1 MDGDYFMSGESFANT
16 IIPKTDQANAD
27 DLISGPR
34 TVKVT
39 QVTRGNKENP
49 VFIYTDGFEGR
60 PYKPCLSM
68 RRAIISAWGEYPD
81 PWVGRSLTL
90 YRDPEVVYGGV
101 KVGGIRISH
110 FSDIAE
116 DFELMLTVTRG
127 KRKAHRFSKL
137 EIAYYD
143 QAKFEENLPAWLA
156 LIAEGKATP
165 EKIIARVEQSGK
177 LTPEQIS
184 LIRNPQEA
192 AQ

>member
-1 MDGDYFMSGESFANT
+1 MSCESFANT

-39 QVTRGNKENP
+39 NVTRGNKENP
-49 VFIYTDGFEGR
+49 VFIYTDDFEGR

-81 PWVGRSLTL
+81 PWVGRSVTL

-110 FSDIAE
+110 FSDIDE

-127 KRKAHRFSKL
+127 KRRAHRFSKL
-137 EIAYYD
+137 SVAMYPPAD
-143 QAKFEENLPAWLA
+143 FEKNLPKMLDSIRA
-156 LIAEGKATP
+156 GKSTA
-165 EKIIARVEQSGK
+165 EKIIDYCEKTGK
-177 LTPEQIS
+177 LTDEQKAAIM
-184 LIRNPQEA
+184 NPQESE
-192 AQ
+192 

>member
-1 MDGDYFMSGESFANT
+1 MSGESVANT
-16 IIPKTDQANAD
+16 IIPKTDQCNAD

-34 TVKVT
+34 TVKIT
-39 QVTRGNKENP
+39 SWARGNKEAP
-49 VFIYTDGFEGR
+49 IFIFTDGFEGR

-68 RRAIISAWGEYPD
+68 RRALISAWGEYPD
-81 PWVGRSLTL
+81 PWIGRSLTL
-90 YRDPEVVYGGV
+90 YRDPEVVYGGI
-101 KVGGIRISH
+101 KCGGIRISA
-110 FSDIAE
+110 FSDIQE

-143 QAKFEENLPAWLA
+143 AQKFTENLPAWLA

-177 LTPEQIS
+177 LTDLQKAQIV
-184 LIRNPQEA
+184 NQQEA

>member
-1 MDGDYFMSGESFANT
+1 MSGESFANT

-68 RRAIISAWGEYPD
+68 RRSIISAWGEYPD

-127 KRKAHRFSKL
+127 KRKAHRFARL
-137 EIAYYD
+137 DIAYYD
-143 QAKFEENLPAWLA
+143 ADKFATNLPAWHA
-156 LIAEGKATP
+156 AIAAGKATA
-165 EKIIARVEQSGK
+165 ENVIAKVQQSGK
-177 LTPEQIS
+177 LTPEQID
-184 LIRNPQEA
+184 LIKNPQEA

>member
-1 MDGDYFMSGESFANT
+1 MSGESVANT
-16 IIPKTDQANAD
+16 IIPKTDQCNAD

-34 TVKVT
+34 TVKIT
-39 QVTRGNKENP
+39 RWARGNKEAP
-49 VFIYTDGFEGR
+49 IFIFTDGFEGR

-68 RRAIISAWGEYPD
+68 RRALISAWGEYPD
-81 PWVGRSLTL
+81 PWIGRSLTL
-90 YRDPEVVYGGV
+90 YRDPEVVYGGI
-101 KVGGIRISH
+101 KCGGIRISA
-110 FSDIAE
+110 FSDIQE

-143 QAKFEENLPAWLA
+143 AQKFTENLPAWLA

-177 LTPEQIS
+177 LTDEQKAQIV
-184 LIRNPQEA
+184 NPQEA

>member
-1 MDGDYFMSGESFANT
+1 MSGESFANT

-127 KRKAHRFSKL
+127 KRKAHRFARL
-137 EIAYYD
+137 DIAYYD
-143 QAKFEENLPAWLA
+143 ADKFATNLPAWHA
-156 LIAEGKATP
+156 AIAAGKATA
-165 EKIIARVEQSGK
+165 ENVIAKVQHSGK
-177 LTPEQIS
+177 LTPEQID
-184 LIRNPQEA
+184 LIKNPQEA

>member
-1 MDGDYFMSGESFANT
+1 MSGESFANT

-127 KRKAHRFSKL
+127 KRKVHRFSKL

-143 QAKFEENLPAWLA
+143 AQKFSTNLPAWHA
-156 LIAEGKATP
+156 AIAAGKATA
-165 EKIIARVEQSGK
+165 ENVIAKVQQSGK
-177 LTPEQIS
+177 LTPEQIE
-184 LIRNPQEA
+184 LIKNPQEA

>member
-1 MDGDYFMSGESFANT
+1 MSGESFANT
-16 IIPKTDQANAD
+16 IIPKTDQANSD

-34 TVKVT
+34 TVKVLS
-39 QVTRGNKENP
+39 VTRGNKEHP

-81 PWVGRSLTL
+81 PWVGRSLSL

-110 FSDIAE
+110 FSDIQE

-143 QAKFEENLPAWLA
+143 PDKFAANFQAWISAIEA
-156 LIAEGKATP
+156 GKATA
-165 EKIIARVEQSGK
+165 EQILAKVQQSGK
-177 LTPEQIS
+177 LTDEQIS

-192 AQ
+192 TQ

>member
-1 MDGDYFMSGESFANT
+1 MSGESFANT

-34 TVKVT
+34 TVKVVS
-39 QVTRGNKENP
+39 VTRGNKENP

-81 PWVGRSLTL
+81 PWVGRSITL

-127 KRKAHRFSKL
+127 KRKAHRFAKL
-137 EIAYYD
+137 DILMYPSD
-143 QAKFEENLPAWLA
+143 KFDANLPAWLLA
-156 LIAEGKATP
+156 IDEKRATADA
-165 EKIIARVEQSGK
+165 IITKVEQSGK
-177 LTPEQIS
+177 LTDEQKKKIKTPAFQS
-184 LIRNPQEA
+184 EGIEQ
-192 AQ
+192 

>member
-1 MDGDYFMSGESFANT
+1 MSGESFANT
-16 IIPKTDQANAD
+16 IIPKTDQANSD

-34 TVKVT
+34 TVKVLS
-39 QVTRGNKENP
+39 VTRGNKENP

-81 PWVGRSLTL
+81 PWVGRSLSL

-143 QAKFEENLPAWLA
+143 PDKFSANFQAWVSA
-156 LIAEGKATP
+156 IAAGKATA
-165 EKIIARVEQSGK
+165 EQILAKVQQSGK
-177 LTPEQIS
+177 LTPEQIE
-184 LIRNPQEA
+184 LIKNPQEA

>member
-1 MDGDYFMSGESFANT
+1 MSGESFANT

-81 PWVGRSLTL
+81 PWVGRSLSL

-137 EIAYYD
+137 EILMYPD
-143 QAKFEENLPAWLA
+143 DKFAANIAAWLG
-156 LIAEGKATP
+156 LIDEQKATADQ
-165 EKIIARVEQSGK
+165 IIAKVEQTGK
-177 LTPEQIS
+177 LTEEQKQK
-184 LIRNPQEA
+184 IRTPAFQSEGA

>member
-1 MDGDYFMSGESFANT
+1 MSGESFANT

-81 PWVGRSLTL
+81 PWVGRSLVL
-90 YRDPEVVYGGV
+90 YRDAEVVYGGV

-110 FSDIAE
+110 FSDIEE

-137 EIAYYD
+137 EILMYPED
-143 QAKFEENLPAWLA
+143 KFQANIGAWHA
-156 LIAEGKATP
+156 AIAGGKATADA
-165 EKIIARVEQSGK
+165 IIAKVEQSGK
-177 LTPEQIS
+177 LTGEQKDK
-184 LIRNPQEA
+184 IRNPQES

>member
-1 MDGDYFMSGESFANT
+1 MSGESFANT

-110 FSDIAE
+110 FSDIEE

-137 EIAYYD
+137 EILMYPVD
-143 QAKFEENLPAWLA
+143 KFETNLPAWLA
-156 LIAEGKATP
+156 AIKKGPTTAEQVIAK
-165 EKIIARVEQSGK
+165 VQQFGK
-177 LTPEQIS
+177 LTPEQIE
-184 LIRNPQEA
+184 LIKTPQEA